1 MPVPRCFRSCWSLR
15 ESDVHPVASDGSAE
29 RGAVP
34 ASLHAIT
41 AAVVDNRGPGWARSR
56 PGNRVFSRRCRPVSI
71 YQSLLTRL
79 ALTIVLLGGAIM
91 ARFPDAVPADG
102 DRTAVIIKRQ

>member
-1 MPVPRCFRSCWSLR
+1 M
-15 ESDVHPVASDGSAE
+15 
-29 RGAVP
+29 
-34 ASLHAIT
+34 
-41 AAVVDNRGPGWARSR
+41 
-56 PGNRVFSRRCRPVSI
+56 FSRRCRPVSI